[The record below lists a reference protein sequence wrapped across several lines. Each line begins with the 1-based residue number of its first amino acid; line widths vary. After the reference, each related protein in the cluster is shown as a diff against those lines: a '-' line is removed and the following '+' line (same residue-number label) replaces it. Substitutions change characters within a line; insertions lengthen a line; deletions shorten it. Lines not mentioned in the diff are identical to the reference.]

1 MINYNISLTKDELS
15 LILESLLYSSTVD
28 IIGNFDISYSK
39 KFFDVAKKIR
49 TEHTNVL
56 VENLEIV
63 QNNDAEFEDEHTK
76 EIIKLFPDINIQ
88 TIKL

>member
-1 MINYNISLTKDELS
+1 MSNYNISLNKDELS

-39 KFFDVAKKIR
+39 KFFDIAKKIR
-49 TEHTNVL
+49 SEHTNVL

-63 QNNDAEFEDEHTK
+63 KNNELDFEDEHTK

-88 TIKL
+88 IIE